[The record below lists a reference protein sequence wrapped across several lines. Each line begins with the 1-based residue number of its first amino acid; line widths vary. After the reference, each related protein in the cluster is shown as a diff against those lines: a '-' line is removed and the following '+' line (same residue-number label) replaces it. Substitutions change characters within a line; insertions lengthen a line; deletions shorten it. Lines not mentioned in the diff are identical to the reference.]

1 MPEKKNTYLTL
12 HKNFVRTDIEYTD
25 RVTGEKRTF
34 NSVTLPKGTVIDG
47 VDVSYYQFS
56 PMFVNDSRYRGEDYR
71 DIPLLSDREVWLKK
85 SVLDENGQPVL
96 DEHGKPAKDVVRV
109 MPAQI
114 KEALDRS
121 RSEYL
126 QSLAEKARGARES
139 SERAAERLASS
150 ARRHPAAS
158 PSRSSSSAVRRS
170 RSFTVADMAPSFS
183 SSAAISPS
191 RAGIAPRRLYLRLRC
206 HSRSC
211 ASASDQLAP
220 SSSPVETTETMRFS
234 SSAEPLIALSPWPMK
249 ALRRN
254 TSRVAPVSA
263 SPAEAPSSPGTRS
276 SVPV

>member
-1 MPEKKNTYLTL
+1 MPEKKNTYLTF

-56 PMFVNDSRYRGEDYR
+56 PMFVNESRFRGENYR
-71 DIPLLSDREVWLKK
+71 DIPLLTDREVWLKK

-126 QSLAEKARGARES
+126 QSLAEKAHGARES
-139 SERAAERLASS
+139 SERLGNGEPRS
-150 ARRHPAAS
+150 AKGREN
-158 PSRSSSSAVRRS
+158 
-170 RSFTVADMAPSFS
+170 
-183 SSAAISPS
+183 
-191 RAGIAPRRLYLRLRC
+191 IA
-206 HSRSC
+206 
-211 ASASDQLAP
+211 
-220 SSSPVETTETMRFS
+220 M
-234 SSAEPLIALSPWPMK
+234 
-249 ALRRN
+249 
-254 TSRVAPVSA
+254 
-263 SPAEAPSSPGTRS
+263 
-276 SVPV
+276 